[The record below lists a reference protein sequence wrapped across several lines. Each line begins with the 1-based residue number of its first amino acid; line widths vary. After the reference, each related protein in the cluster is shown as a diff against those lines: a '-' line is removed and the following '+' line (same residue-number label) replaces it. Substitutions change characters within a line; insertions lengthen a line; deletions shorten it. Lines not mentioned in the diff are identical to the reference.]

1 MKPDVTAADEWDRED
16 AAFFAFLATERIR
29 ALFPRRS
36 EPAARAAIR
45 AQLRALCNAKRILCK

>member
-1 MKPDVTAADEWDRED
+1 MKPDVTASDGWGRED
-16 AAFFAFLATERIR
+16 AAFFAFIATERIR

-45 AQLRALCNAKRILCK
+45 AQLRALCNAKRLLCK